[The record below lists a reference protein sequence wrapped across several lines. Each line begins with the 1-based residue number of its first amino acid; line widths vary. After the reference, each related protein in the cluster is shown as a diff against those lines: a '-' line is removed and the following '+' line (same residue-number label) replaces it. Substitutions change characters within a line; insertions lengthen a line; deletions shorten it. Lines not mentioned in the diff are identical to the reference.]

1 MTDMEEDIKRHQQ
14 ETFFEQITK
23 SSMLPCTTILDENNQ
38 PTGTLGESL
47 REVIKSMGGGIS
59 ISYNTREGLYL
70 TYQDAVER
78 LTTVQ
83 DVLAVMQMIWH

>member
-38 PTGTLGESL
+38 PTGTLSESL
-47 REVIKSMGGGIS
+47 REVIKNMGGGIS

-83 DVLAVMQMIWH
+83 DVL